1 MEWSVQ
7 SAILLYLKNWLKVKH
22 IFVLI
27 AYVWEAA
34 PCSTLP
40 AADENTVT
48 ESAVTTSQP
57 QFLRRITRPWTSKQK
72 ETATTDLFQDSQRA
86 DPCK

>member
-1 MEWSVQ
+1 M
-7 SAILLYLKNWLKVKH
+7 
-22 IFVLI
+22 
-27 AYVWEAA
+27 WEAA

-40 AADENTVT
+40 AADEN
-48 ESAVTTSQP
+48 AVTDLLNHGVFQLVPVSHSSYEE
-57 QFLRRITRPWTSKQK
+57 LRDHGLHAVTSKQK